1 MLRAKRHRRLLLRNI
16 AQRTALS
23 SFKVKYQ
30 WPEEGWLKLE
40 ISPLIQTAHFALKQ
54 QTHRLIEA
62 AYGKI
67 AGIERVTCE
76 QDQTLNQQVI
86 QSIVTR
92 SEDGKYYL
100 QKG

>member
-1 MLRAKRHRRLLLRNI
+1 MAGGGLAEVRDLAADPNL
-16 AQRTALS
+16 
-23 SFKVKYQ
+23 
-30 WPEEGWLKLE
+30 
-40 ISPLIQTAHFALKQ
+40 AHFALKQ

-92 SEDGKYYL
+92 SEGDGKYYL